1 MNLGN
6 LTSIAVKALMNNKL
20 RGFLTMLGIIIGV
33 LALVVLVSLVSSA
46 SASITDS
53 VSSLGNSLLTVTV
66 RDDNGNPLHL
76 EDLQA
81 YKSRIMRTLKAIKV
95 QEQLWKER
103 TSILLDMKEEAEY
116 LINDLS

>member
-1 MNLGN
+1 MSVCWDEGFDPDLF
-6 LTSIAVKALMNNKL
+6 SADEIDRMEAV
-20 RGFLTMLGIIIGV
+20 ML
-33 LALVVLVSLVSSA
+33 
-46 SASITDS
+46 DS
-53 VSSLGNSLLTVTV
+53 M
-66 RDDNGNPLHL
+66 DL
-76 EDLQA
+76 EDLKA

>member
-1 MNLGN
+1 MSVCWDEGFDPDLFGADE
-6 LTSIAVKALMNNKL
+6 IDRIEAV
-20 RGFLTMLGIIIGV
+20 ML
-33 LALVVLVSLVSSA
+33 
-46 SASITDS
+46 DS
-53 VSSLGNSLLTVTV
+53 M
-66 RDDNGNPLHL
+66 DL
-76 EDLQA
+76 EDLKA

>member
-1 MNLGN
+1 MSVCWDEGFYPDLFGADE
-6 LTSIAVKALMNNKL
+6 IDRMEAV
-20 RGFLTMLGIIIGV
+20 ML
-33 LALVVLVSLVSSA
+33 
-46 SASITDS
+46 DS
-53 VSSLGNSLLTVTV
+53 M
-66 RDDNGNPLHL
+66 DL
-76 EDLQA
+76 EDLKA

>member
-1 MNLGN
+1 M
-6 LTSIAVKALMNNKL
+6 SVCWDE
-20 RGFLTMLGIIIGV
+20 GFDPDLFTADEIDRMEAIML
-33 LALVVLVSLVSSA
+33 
-46 SASITDS
+46 DS
-53 VSSLGNSLLTVTV
+53 M
-66 RDDNGNPLHL
+66 DL
-76 EDLQA
+76 EDLKA

>member
-1 MNLGN
+1 MSVCWDEGFDPDLF
-6 LTSIAVKALMNNKL
+6 SADEIDRMEAVMLDSMDLEALK
-20 RGFLTMLGIIIGV
+20 
-33 LALVVLVSLVSSA
+33 
-46 SASITDS
+46 
-53 VSSLGNSLLTVTV
+53 
-66 RDDNGNPLHL
+66 
-76 EDLQA
+76 A

>member
-1 MNLGN
+1 MSVYWDEGFDPDLFGADE
-6 LTSIAVKALMNNKL
+6 IDRMEAV
-20 RGFLTMLGIIIGV
+20 ML
-33 LALVVLVSLVSSA
+33 
-46 SASITDS
+46 DS
-53 VSSLGNSLLTVTV
+53 M
-66 RDDNGNPLHL
+66 DL
-76 EDLQA
+76 EDLKA

>member
-1 MNLGN
+1 MSVCWDEGFDPDLFGADE
-6 LTSIAVKALMNNKL
+6 IDRVEAV
-20 RGFLTMLGIIIGV
+20 ML
-33 LALVVLVSLVSSA
+33 
-46 SASITDS
+46 DS
-53 VSSLGNSLLTVTV
+53 M
-66 RDDNGNPLHL
+66 DL
-76 EDLQA
+76 EDLKA